1 MEIIIQPKT
10 AQSSTVARGKIAQM
24 HTAHNRARTRIVQS
38 RQNSR
43 VKELRFALSHA
54 GRRAKDP
61 VALEGQHLVAE
72 ALRSGLTLTTVF
84 LREGSE
90 RLLDSLIVT
99 DETEI
104 LILTEDVFHSAVSTE
119 TPQGIA
125 ALAIPVEFDADDLF
139 TGVPLVVV
147 AAELRDPGN
156 LGTLLRSAEA
166 FGATG
171 MILLPGTVS
180 PWNSKALRASSG
192 SAFRMPVISLE
203 KDAAIALLRKR
214 GLQLLA
220 STVDGGEPALSID
233 FDRPTAL
240 FIGNEGAG
248 LSPDLI
254 AAADFRITIPC
265 PGPVESLNA
274 AIAASVLLYEA
285 SRQRSHLINEPPKQ

>member
-1 MEIIIQPKT
+1 
-10 AQSSTVARGKIAQM
+10 M

-43 VKELRFALSHA
+43 VKELRYALSHG
-54 GRRAKDP
+54 GRRANDP
-61 VALEGQHLVAE
+61 VALEGHHLVAE

-90 RLLDSLIVT
+90 KLLDSLIVT
-99 DETEI
+99 AETEI
-104 LILTEDVFHSAVSTE
+104 LVLTEDVFHSAVSTE
-119 TPQGIA
+119 SPQGIA
-125 ALAIPVEFDADDLF
+125 ALATPPEFDADDLF

-180 PWNSKALRASSG
+180 QWNPKALRASSG
-192 SAFRMPVISLE
+192 SAFRMPVVSLD
-203 KDAAIALLRKR
+203 KDGAIALLRKR

-248 LSPDLI
+248 LSPTLI

-274 AIAASVLLYEA
+274 AVAASVLLYEA
-285 SRQRSHLINEPPKQ
+285 SRQRSHLVNEPAKL

>member
-1 MEIIIQPKT
+1 
-10 AQSSTVARGKIAQM
+10 M

-43 VKELRFALSHA
+43 VKELRFAFSHG
-54 GRRAKDP
+54 GRRANDP

-72 ALRSGLTLTTVF
+72 ALRSGLTLTTVY

-99 DETEI
+99 DKTEI

-125 ALAIPVEFDADDLF
+125 ALAIPPEFDADDLF

-156 LGTLLRSAEA
+156 LGTLLRSSEA

-180 PWNSKALRASSG
+180 PWNPKALRASSG
-192 SAFRMPVISLE
+192 SAFRMPVISLD
-203 KDAAIALLRKR
+203 KAAAIALLRKR
-214 GLQLLA
+214 GLQLLS
-220 STVDGGEPALSID
+220 STVDGGEPALSVD

-285 SRQRSHLINEPPKQ
+285 SRQRSHLVNEPPKR

>member
-43 VKELRFALSHA
+43 VKELRFALTHA

-90 RLLDSLIVT
+90 RLLDSLILT
-99 DETEI
+99 DKTEI

-125 ALAIPVEFDADDLF
+125 ALAVPVEFDVDDLF

-147 AAELRDPGN
+147 A
-156 LGTLLRSAEA
+156 
-166 FGATG
+166 
-171 MILLPGTVS
+171 
-180 PWNSKALRASSG
+180 
-192 SAFRMPVISLE
+192 
-203 KDAAIALLRKR
+203 
-214 GLQLLA
+214 
-220 STVDGGEPALSID
+220 
-233 FDRPTAL
+233 
-240 FIGNEGAG
+240 
-248 LSPDLI
+248 
-254 AAADFRITIPC
+254 
-265 PGPVESLNA
+265 
-274 AIAASVLLYEA
+274 
-285 SRQRSHLINEPPKQ
+285 